1 MEKSMADEGM
11 VLITGP
17 GPHELPVADAVTIFD
32 TGDPDIVA
40 IAVQFL
46 IPDQGIP
53 TTVRIP
59 MQNEQA
65 AQLFALLQAARQR
78 GKWPEPS
85 GKIGAVGDDQ

>member
-11 VLITGP
+11 LLITGP

-32 TGDPDIVA
+32 TSDPDIVA
-40 IAVQFL
+40 IAVEFL

-53 TTVRIP
+53 TIIRIP

-65 AQLFALLQAARQR
+65 AQLFALLQAARRR
-78 GKWPEPS
+78 GKWPKPR
-85 GKIGAVGDDQ
+85 GKVGVVGEGQ